1 MIYDLH
7 VGKKRAKLR
16 SDRVHELCT
25 KVYTDKVIQ
34 TRQATRIA
42 IRSAESTESTQ
53 KAARAGLTTERLKR
67 CTTKKKPRNDRVFWY
82 P

>member
-7 VGKKRAKLR
+7 VGKKRVKLR
-16 SDRVHELCT
+16 SDRVHTFCT
-25 KVYTDKVIQ
+25 TVYTDKVIQ

-67 CTTKKKPRNDRVFWY
+67 CTTERKAS
-82 P
+82 

>member
-7 VGKKRAKLR
+7 VGKKHVKLR
-16 SDRVHELCT
+16 SDRVHAFCT
-25 KVYTDKVIQ
+25 TVYTDKVIQ

-53 KAARAGLTTERLKR
+53 KAARVGLTTERLKR
-67 CTTKKKPRNDRVFWY
+67 CTTERKAS
-82 P
+82 